1 MQNEPER
8 GAPQKHWY
16 LIHSKP
22 REEEVAKVNLERQG
36 YTVYL
41 PLCRLLRRRMGRR
54 IPVIG
59 PLFPRYLFIQL
70 ESGVD
75 DWRPIRST
83 KGVATLVRFGT
94 WPAVVP
100 QKLVETLMAR
110 ADPAGVHLLP
120 GKEFR
125 AGEQVRIREGIM
137 HDYDAIFLAK
147 SVHERVIVLL
157 DIVGKQVRIEVDV
170 AHIEAR

>member
-1 MQNEPER
+1 MAGKALMNNEK
-8 GAPQKHWY
+8 AWY

-22 REEEVAKVNLERQG
+22 RGEEVARINLERQG
-36 YTVYL
+36 YTMYL
-41 PLCRLLRRRMGRR
+41 PLCELLRRRMGRR

-83 KGVATLVRFGT
+83 KGVSTLVRFGME
-94 WPAVVP
+94 PARVP
-100 QKLVETLMAR
+100 GTLVETLMAR
-110 ADPAGVHLLP
+110 ADQAGVHLLP
-120 GKEFR
+120 GKEFQ
-125 AGEQVRIREGIM
+125 AGAQVRIREGVM

-147 SVHERVIVLL
+147 TAHERVIVLL
-157 DIVGKQVRIEVDV
+157 DIVGKQVRIEVDA
-170 AHIEAR
+170 AHVEAR

>member
-1 MQNEPER
+1 MQDLAGETS
-8 GAPQKHWY
+8 QKHWY

-22 REEEVAKVNLERQG
+22 REEQVAKTNLERQG

-41 PLCRLLRRRMGRR
+41 PLCRTLRRRVGRR
-54 IPVIG
+54 IHTVG

-70 ESGVD
+70 ESGID

-83 KGVATLVRFGT
+83 KGVATLVRFGME
-94 WPAVVP
+94 PA
-100 QKLVETLMAR
+100 LVSRNLIEALMAR
-110 ADPAGVHLLP
+110 ADPTGVHILA
-120 GKEFR
+120 GKEFKP
-125 AGEQVRIREGIM
+125 GEQVRIREGVM

-147 SVHERVIVLL
+147 SAHDRVILLL
-157 DIVGKQVRIEVDV
+157 DIVGKQVRIEVEA